1 MKKRY
6 IFLII
11 LYSVCFVN
19 IVSYFIGYCIGIIG
33 VIIFLPIDLKINEK
47 REAKIIAALSSF
59 EHNDSI
65 VYYDYKYVYYKNQT
79 MRPGRGVQKITD
91 NYFIYSDS
99 NSKRIIEFD
108 DGKRQF
114 IEVENGYNFIYDNS
128 IIYYSYLDKYYQYD
142 LTDNSIK
149 DSSKEEYYIHRD
161 GSDFVFN
168 IDDNKKF
175 SISGSHSKTITIDD
189 ISNNFSNIPYLDMFY
204 INSYQRIGNN
214 VFIGI
219 SYYCYCHIVIQ
230 YDLENDNYY
239 LYDWL
244 YGNIHEEYSNIRFSV
259 LKNDSPGPLNKYF
272 IT

>member
-11 LYSVCFVN
+11 LYSICFVN
-19 IVSYFIGYCIGIIG
+19 FVSYLFIVIIG
-33 VIIFLPIDLKINEK
+33 AIIFLPINSEIDKK

-59 EHNDSI
+59 EHNDSM
-65 VYYDYKYVYYKNQT
+65 VYYDYEYVYYKNQT
-79 MRPGRGVQKITD
+79 MRPGRDVEKITD

-99 NSKRIIEFD
+99 NSKKIIEFD

-114 IEVENGYNFIYDNS
+114 IEVEKGYSFIYDNS
-128 IIYYSYLDKYYQYD
+128 IIYYSYIDKYYQYN
-142 LTDNSIK
+142 LSDNSIK
-149 DSSKEEYYIHRD
+149 NSSKEEYYIHRD

-168 IDDNKKF
+168 IDDNKKI

-219 SYYCYCHIVIQ
+219 SYYCYCHIIIQ

-239 LYDWL
+239 LYDWFN
-244 YGNIHEEYSNIRFSV
+244 GNIRGEYSKIRFSV

>member
-1 MKKRY
+1 
-6 IFLII
+6 
-11 LYSVCFVN
+11 
-19 IVSYFIGYCIGIIG
+19 
-33 VIIFLPIDLKINEK
+33 
-47 REAKIIAALSSF
+47 
-59 EHNDSI
+59 
-65 VYYDYKYVYYKNQT
+65 
-79 MRPGRGVQKITD
+79 MRPGRNVEKITD

-99 NSKRIIEFD
+99 NSKKIIEFD

-114 IEVENGYNFIYDNS
+114 IEVENGYSSIYDNS
-128 IIYYSYLDKYYQYD
+128 IIYYSYLDKYYQYN
-142 LTDNSIK
+142 LSDNSIK
-149 DSSKEEYYIHRD
+149 NSSKEEYYIHRD
-161 GSDFVFN
+161 GSDLLFN
-168 IDDNKKF
+168 IDGKRTFN
-175 SISGSHSKTITIDD
+175 ISGSYSKTITIDD
-189 ISNNFSNIPYLDMFY
+189 ISNNFSNIPYLDMFD

-244 YGNIHEEYSNIRFSV
+244 YGNIHGEYSDIRFSV